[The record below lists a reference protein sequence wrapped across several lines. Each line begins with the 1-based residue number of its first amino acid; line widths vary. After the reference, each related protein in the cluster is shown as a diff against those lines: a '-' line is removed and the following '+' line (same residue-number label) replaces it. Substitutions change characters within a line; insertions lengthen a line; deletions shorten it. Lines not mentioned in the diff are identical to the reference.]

1 VTHQAQQYI
10 TQTIFSGNP
19 SVATIEQYSLNQ
31 TQAFGLSRCLKNDA
45 INYLYSSIV
54 SVGDATFGINRKLLT
69 WATVKLYYA
78 TFYALRS
85 LLALDGICIFYV
97 KSSSTKNTPFIVN
110 AQASATPKKAKIPG
124 THKLV
129 IDTFKKNNIEPILI
143 SQPIESQDPLEW
155 LMEKREQANYKIAK
169 FSEPQVPKHFEKI
182 INSGLRRAIHDYL
195 TDSLNLYLFQPDHAI
210 LAYPLKTIQ
219 ITYNKILATG
229 NMAFVEDELKYLC
242 QLFHDDKGQISDM
255 YNFLMNKK

>member
-1 VTHQAQQYI
+1 MTHQAQQYI
-10 TQTIFSGNP
+10 TQTIFSGNL
-19 SVATIEQYSLNQ
+19 SIATVEQHSLNQ
-31 TQAFGLSRCLKNDA
+31 SQASGLSRCLKNDA
-45 INYLYSSIV
+45 ISYLYSSIV
-54 SVGDATFGINRKLLT
+54 SVGDATSSINRNFLT

-85 LLALDGICIFYV
+85 LLALNGICIFYV
-97 KSSSTKNTPFIVN
+97 RSSPSKNTPFIVN
-110 AQASATPKKAKIPG
+110 VQASAIPKKAKIPG

-143 SQPIESQDPLEW
+143 SQPIEFQEPLEW

-169 FSEPQVPKHFEKI
+169 FSEPQVPEHFKKI
-182 INSGLRRAIHDYL
+182 INSGLRRVIHEYL
-195 TDSLNLYLFQPDHAI
+195 NDSLNLYLFDPDHAI

-229 NMAFVEDELKYLC
+229 NIAFIEDEIKYLC
-242 QLFHDDKGQISDM
+242 RLFHDDKGQISDM